1 MDPEYCRQR
10 AEECVRW
17 ARRTGE
23 NSERMKLLEM
33 AHGWLA
39 LVDGDAALVPFDLNE
54 KAANLENGTGRP

>member
-1 MDPEYCRQR
+1 
-10 AEECVRW
+10 
-17 ARRTGE
+17 
-23 NSERMKLLEM
+23 MKLLEM